1 MKYLDRPLGIDLG
14 TTNSAV
20 SLLEPGGR
28 ELLLFEDR
36 FRRKVV
42 PSVVGWD
49 PAAEEVLV
57 GFPAWNR
64 RGLTPAPVQS
74 IKRKMGQEATVEI
87 GPHSWTPQ
95 EVSARILR
103 ELPARML
110 EFASPKLEGY
120 ELRLGRAVI
129 TVPAYFD
136 APQIE
141 ATRKAGE
148 LAGLEVLGLL
158 QEPTAAAMHH
168 AWSSGRGDA
177 TYLVYDL
184 GGGTFDVSVIR
195 CLMGEYQVLGIHG
208 DNYLGGDDFDRR
220 FADHLRRQLV
230 SDGYALDLDIANN
243 ADDATR
249 FQILVRVAQEVKE
262 ALSTSTFQ
270 YVGRRDLF
278 EDQDGNPVTLE
289 MEVSRGEF
297 EGLIRSYVEQTISC
311 CTEALALA
319 MKAANVGLGDID
331 VVLLVGGST
340 RVPLVQQ
347 LVADAFCGPGK
358 SKADSPTLDEPDT
371 CVALGAAIH
380 AANLGGLTLGDD
392 EAELSVC
399 LTSPLTTRKAK
410 ARLVGRVDGAAG
422 SATLSDITDP
432 ENPEVIGEAEVK
444 DSRFRFTDIDLPD
457 EGLHLFSL
465 AVGGTSF
472 PIGMYRGGDVRSTGS
487 ALSNPTVL
495 AKDIYLEVVKL
506 GKPGRAMLVEKGTS
520 LPAEVRHRFYTADQ
534 SGAVILRLLQ
544 NRMPIRTIHLEVPR
558 ELPLHTPVDVKISV
572 DDSLT
577 MVAEGAIADQVFWAN
592 IEPPG
597 AAAQKSWEEVE
608 AVLERADQVAAGLW
622 GGEAAWVREKVEYLK
637 AGIREAARTDPDK
650 LQVLV
655 SRLEDLLEDFSAQ
668 GHELSPTYDRFEWR
682 LNQIRRR
689 VFRDPGE
696 RCLGLDADGW
706 TARLAELESRGG
718 QAYERADVA
727 GWRRAYS
734 QAQAIVE
741 SLNQEDA
748 SYSDPEDP
756 ETLRR
761 RFRLAHSVAR
771 DLQENLAILTL
782 SENEETRAIQQA
794 EKLAILDALNSEV
807 LGPLEQIDPD
817 VGGAAMR
824 TALEKVHGAL
834 RRLEKRLERLPS
846 IGLVTS

>member
-36 FRRKVV
+36 FRRRVV

-49 PAAEEVLV
+49 PAAQEVLV

-64 RGLTPAPVQS
+64 RGLTPAPIQS
-74 IKRKMGQEATVEI
+74 IKRKMGQGATVEV
-87 GPHSWTPQ
+87 GPHSWSPE
-95 EVSARILR
+95 EVSARLL
-103 ELPARML
+103 EALPARML
-110 EFASPKLEGY
+110 EFAQPKLAGY
-120 ELRLGRAVI
+120 ELRLTRAVI

-141 ATRKAGE
+141 ATRRAGE
-148 LAGLEVLGLL
+148 IAGLEVLGLL

-168 AWSSGRGDA
+168 AWSSGRGDT

-195 CLMGEYQVLGIHG
+195 CMMGEYQVLGIHG

-230 SDGYALDLDIANN
+230 SDGYALDLDIQNN
-243 ADDATR
+243 PDDATR

-278 EDQDGNPVTLE
+278 DDQEGNPVTLE

-297 EGLIRSYVEQTISC
+297 EGLILSYVEQTIAC
-311 CTEALALA
+311 CKEALALSK
-319 MKAANVGLGDID
+319 KAADVGLEDID

-347 LVADAFCGPGK
+347 LVTDAFCGPSR
-358 SKADSPTLDEPDT
+358 SKAERPTLDEPDT

-392 EAELSVC
+392 EADVAVT
-399 LTSPLTTRKAK
+399 LTSSLTTRKATG
-410 ARLVGRVDGAAG
+410 RLVGRVTGEAKTAA
-422 SATLSDITDP
+422 LSDITDP
-432 ENPEVIGEAEVK
+432 EKPELVAEVEVE
-444 DSRFRFTDIDLPD
+444 DGRFRFANIELPD
-457 EGLHLFSL
+457 EGLYHFGLR
-465 AVGGTSF
+465 VGAAEF
-472 PIGMYRGGDVRSTGS
+472 PIGIYRGGDVRATGS

-506 GKPGRAMLVEKGTS
+506 GKRGRAMLVEKGTS

-558 ELPLHTPVDVKISV
+558 ELPIHTPVDVKISV

-597 AAAQKSWEEVE
+597 ADTQKSWEEVE
-608 AVLERADQVAAGLW
+608 AVLERADEVSAGLW

-655 SRLEDLLEDFSAQ
+655 SRLEDLLEDFSSEA
-668 GHELSPTYDRFEWR
+668 HALSPTYDRFEWR
-682 LNQIRRR
+682 LNQVRRR

-696 RCLGLDADGW
+696 KCLGLGADEW

-718 QAYERADVA
+718 QAYERADA
-727 GWRRAYS
+727 QAWRRAYS

-782 SENEETRAIQQA
+782 SENEETRAIQRA
-794 EKLAILDALNSEV
+794 EKLAILDGLNTEV
-807 LGPLEQIDPD
+807 LIPLEQIDPD

-824 TALEKVHGAL
+824 AALEKVHGGL
-834 RRLEKRLERLPS
+834 RKLEKRLERLPS
-846 IGLVTS
+846 IGLVSS

>member
-1 MKYLDRPLGIDLG
+1 MNYLDRPVGIDLG
-14 TTNSAV
+14 TTNCAV

-28 ELLLFEDR
+28 DLLLYEDK
-36 FRRKVV
+36 FRRKTL

-49 PAAEEVLV
+49 PGAEQILV

-74 IKRKMGQEATVEI
+74 IKRKMGKESRVTV
-87 GPHSWTPQ
+87 GPHEWTPE
-95 EVSARILR
+95 EVSARLL
-103 ELPARML
+103 ETLQARML
-110 EFASPKLEGY
+110 EFAAPKLEGY
-120 ELRLGRAVI
+120 ELRAGRAVI

-141 ATRKAGE
+141 ATRRAGE
-148 LAGLEVLGLL
+148 IAGVEVLGLL

-168 AWSSGRGDA
+168 AWKSGRGDA

-220 FADHLRRQLV
+220 FAEHLRRQLV
-230 SDGYALDLDIANN
+230 QDGYALDLDIQNN
-243 ADDATR
+243 PDDATR
-249 FQILVRVAQEVKE
+249 FLILTRVAQEVKE

-278 EDQDGNPVTLE
+278 EDQEGNPVTLE
-289 MEVSRGEF
+289 LEVSRGEF
-297 EGLIRSYVEQTISC
+297 EGLIRSYVEQSLAC
-311 CTEALALA
+311 CQEALSLSE
-319 MKAANVGLGDID
+319 KAADVGLADVD

-340 RVPLVQQ
+340 RVPLVQEM
-347 LVADAFCGPGK
+347 VAEAFCGPGK
-358 SKADSPTLDEPDT
+358 SKAERPTMDEPDT

-380 AANLGGLTLGDD
+380 AANLGGLTLGD
-392 EAELSVC
+392 ETTGVSIT
-399 LTSPLTTRKAK
+399 LTSPLTTRKSTG
-410 ARLVGRVDGAAG
+410 RMVGRVVGADKVI
-422 SATLSDITDP
+422 LRDITDP
-432 ENPEVIGEAEVK
+432 DEPEVVAEVPVE
-444 DSRFRFTDIDLPD
+444 DNRFRITDLDLED
-457 EGLHLFSL
+457 EGVHPFELRVADSVF
-465 AVGGTSF
+465 T
-472 PIGMYRGGDVRSTGS
+472 IGMYRGGDVRSTGS

-506 GKPGRAMLVEKGTS
+506 GKPDRAMLVEKGTS
-520 LPAEVRHRFYTADQ
+520 LPVEARHRFYTADQ

-544 NRMPIRTIHLEVPR
+544 NRMPIRTIHLEVPGD
-558 ELPLHTPVDVKISV
+558 LPLHTPVDVKISV
-572 DDSLT
+572 DDTLA
-577 MVAEGAIADQVFWAN
+577 MVAEGAIADQVFWAQ
-592 IEPPG
+592 IESPS
-597 AAAQKSWEEVE
+597 AAAEKSWAEVE
-608 AVLERADQVAAGLW
+608 KVLERADQVLTGLW
-622 GGEAAWVREKVEYLK
+622 GGEASWMREKVEYLK

-655 SRLEDLLEDFSAQ
+655 SRLEDLLEDFSSNEHQ
-668 GHELSPTYDRFEWR
+668 LSPTYDRFEWR

-689 VFRDPGE
+689 VFRDPTE
-696 RCLGLDADGW
+696 KCLGLDADAW
-706 TARLAELESRGG
+706 TVRLAELEARGG
-718 QAYERADVA
+718 KAYERADA
-727 GWRRAYS
+727 AAWRRAYS

-748 SYSDPEDP
+748 SYADPEDP

-782 SENEETRAIQQA
+782 SENEETRSIQQA
-794 EKLAILDALNSEV
+794 EKLAILDALNTEV
-807 LGPLEQIDPD
+807 LGPLEAVDPD
-817 VGGAAMR
+817 VGGAAVR
-824 TALEKVHGAL
+824 TALEKIHGAL
-834 RRLEKRLERLPS
+834 RKLEKRLERLPS

>member
-1 MKYLDRPLGIDLG
+1 MKYLDRPVGIDLG
-14 TTNSAV
+14 TTNSAI

-49 PAAEEVLV
+49 PGAEEVLV

-64 RGLTPAPVQS
+64 RGLTPPPIQS
-74 IKRKMGQEATVEI
+74 VKRKMGRDEPLEV
-87 GPHSWTPQ
+87 GPHAWTPE
-95 EVSARILR
+95 EVSARILG
-103 ELPARML
+103 ELRARML
-110 EFASPKLEGY
+110 EFAAPRLEGY
-120 ELRLGRAVI
+120 ELRIGRAVI

-141 ATRKAGE
+141 ATRRAGE
-148 LAGLEVLGLL
+148 LAGIEVLGLL
-158 QEPTAAAMHH
+158 QEPTAAAMYH
-168 AWSSGRGDA
+168 AWASGRGDA

-195 CLMGEYQVLGIHG
+195 CMMGEYQVLGIHG

-230 SDGYALDLDIANN
+230 SDGYALDLDIQNSD
-243 ADDATR
+243 DDATR
-249 FQILVRVAQEVKE
+249 FQILTRVAQEVKE

-278 EDQDGNPVTLE
+278 DDQQGNPVTLE
-289 MEVSRGEF
+289 LEVSRGEF
-297 EGLIRSYVEQTISC
+297 EGLIRSYVEQSVAC
-311 CTEALALA
+311 CHEALALA
-319 MKAANVGLGDID
+319 KRSAGVALADID

-358 SKADSPTLDEPDT
+358 SAAERPTVDEPDT

-380 AANLGGLTLGDD
+380 AANLGGLTLGDE
-392 EAELSVC
+392 EAEVSVT
-399 LTSPLTTRKAK
+399 LTSPLTTRKAT
-410 ARLVGRVDGAAG
+410 ARLVGRVEGASGTAKL
-422 SATLSDITDP
+422 TDVTDP
-432 ENPEVIGEAEVK
+432 LAPTLVAQTEIEDG
-444 DSRFRFTDIDLPD
+444 RFRLADIELADP
-457 EGLHLFSL
+457 GLHPFELSVGEVAFS
-465 AVGGTSF
+465 
-472 PIGMYRGGDVRSTGS
+472 IGMYRGGDVRSTGS

-495 AKDIYLEVVKL
+495 AKDIFLEVVKL
-506 GKPGRAMLVEKGTS
+506 GKPDRALLVEKGTS
-520 LPAEVRHRFYTADQ
+520 LPVEVRHRFYTADQ

-544 NRMPIRTIHLEVPR
+544 NRMPIRTIHLEVPTD
-558 ELPLHTPVDVKISV
+558 LSLHTPVDVKISV
-572 DDSLT
+572 DDTLA
-577 MVAEGAIADQVFWAN
+577 MVAEGAIGDQVFWAN
-592 IEPPG
+592 IEAPG
-597 AAAQKSWEEVE
+597 AEAQKSWEEVE
-608 AVLERADQVAAGLW
+608 RILARADEVVAGLW
-622 GGEAAWVREKVEYLK
+622 GGEAAWVREKVDYLK
-637 AGIREAARTDPDK
+637 AGIREAVRTDPDK

-655 SRLEDLLEDFSAQ
+655 ARLEEVLEDFGSSDHQ
-668 GHELSPTYDRFEWR
+668 LTPTYDRFEWR

-689 VFRDPGE
+689 VFRAASE

-706 TARLAELESRGG
+706 TARLAELEARGA
-718 QAYERADVA
+718 QVYERADVA

-771 DLQENLAILTL
+771 DLQENLAILSL
-782 SENEETRAIQQA
+782 SENQETRAVQQA
-794 EKLAILDALNSEV
+794 EKLAILDALNTEV
-807 LGPLEQIDPD
+807 LGPLERIDPD
-817 VGGAAMR
+817 AGGAEVR
-824 TALEKVHGAL
+824 GGLESVHGAL

-846 IGLVTS
+846 IGLVSS